1 MHHRW
6 KWGFA
11 FAAVLLALAG
21 SLPAS
26 AGVPDV
32 NMSFFV
38 PQAGSLTTPCEGV
51 NTLGSPGTCSGVP
64 ANGNL
69 PAYAAISVFP
79 GGALGCT
86 YTCPN
91 VDGGAVLRNWAR
103 LKVVVRASDG
113 SPIANIPAADIC
125 AMFNGG
131 TVAQGFSGV
140 GADAIAADPQW
151 SGGAAIGCPAVRC
164 VQADAPTDATGTTYI
179 TWIGHRASDAAG
191 MGNRDPNR
199 KWGGYDSEIPVLVL
213 GYKLRGQL
221 ATTGPGA
228 VAGNYICIVKNF
240 DVQGSNLA
248 IANSAEKVSNPT
260 DYNYVNARLGA
271 APGAP
276 TAANPSGPPAAFG
289 FDVDYTGN
297 GTVTNPADF
306 NLFTAHLVGTH
317 TCNFPCPAGTV
328 CP

>member
-6 KWGFA
+6 KWLFA

-21 SLPAS
+21 PAG

-32 NMSFFV
+32 NTSFFV

-51 NTLGSPGTCSGVP
+51 NAAGGLSGCTGVP

-69 PAYAAISVFP
+69 GSYGATPGP
-79 GGALGCT
+79 PLTGGALGCN

-91 VDGGAVLRNWAR
+91 LDGGAILRNWAR
-103 LKVVVRASDG
+103 LKIVVRASDG

-131 TVAQGFSGV
+131 TPAQGFSGV

-151 SGGAAIGCPAVRC
+151 SGGVAGGCPAVRC
-164 VQADAPTDATGTTYI
+164 IQADAPTDATGTTFI
-179 TWIGHRASDAAG
+179 TWIGHQASDAPG
-191 MGNRDPNR
+191 MGNRDPSR
-199 KWGGYDSEIPVLVL
+199 KWGGYDNDIPIMVL

-228 VAGNYICIVKNF
+228 VPGNFSAFVRTF

-248 IANSAEKVSNPT
+248 ILNSAEKVTNPT
-260 DYNYVNARLGA
+260 DYNYVNARVNA
-271 APGAP
+271 VPGQ
-276 TAANPSGPPAAFG
+276 NPALFG
-289 FDVDYTGN
+289 FDVDYNGN
-297 GTVTNPADF
+297 GTVTSSADF
-306 NLFTAHLVGTH
+306 NLFTAHLQNGGH
-317 TCNFPCPAGTV
+317 NCINPNNP
-328 CP
+328 